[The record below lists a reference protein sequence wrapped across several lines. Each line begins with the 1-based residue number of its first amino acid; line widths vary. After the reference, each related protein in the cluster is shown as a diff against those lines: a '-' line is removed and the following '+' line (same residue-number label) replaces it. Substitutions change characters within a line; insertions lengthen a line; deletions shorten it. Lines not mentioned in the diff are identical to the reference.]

1 MRMKPTVTVRKIVM
15 RMRRTIF
22 MLSFARRLR
31 FCFGFQLHV
40 AVGDLD
46 RVFDVLAMVLL
57 ANLFGLFLDEGGEG
71 VDAAA
76 DVLSGFLLGRH
87 EGVVEALDL
96 LVFRLVYAVE
106 RERLRRGASGSC
118 GCGMAHAVNGMVLR
132 LVLVFGDA
140 DSLDRKQGV
149 LRTAVAFLAD
159 AGLLAPQVAVD
170 GVALGHFVVAI
181 ALGEIHASTIG
192 KLPQ

>member
-46 RVFDVLAMVLL
+46 RVFDILALVLL
-57 ANLFGLFLDEGGEG
+57 ANLLGLFLDEGGEG

-76 DVLSGFLLGRH
+76 DVLSCFFLGCH
-87 EGVVEALDL
+87 EGVVKALDL
-96 LVFRLVYAVE
+96 LAFLLVDAVE
-106 RERLRRGASGSC
+106 RERLRRGASRC
-118 GCGMAHAVNGMVLR
+118 CRRMAHAVNRMVLR
-132 LVLVFGDA
+132 FVL
-140 DSLDRKQGV
+140 
-149 LRTAVAFLAD
+149 
-159 AGLLAPQVAVD
+159 
-170 GVALGHFVVAI
+170 
-181 ALGEIHASTIG
+181 
-192 KLPQ
+192 